1 MKRIFIYI
9 LFLCS
14 CIHTNGQNIEKL
26 DKKNGFKDITL
37 GANIKEFIHKF
48 DKEED
53 GKGIGY
59 DIYNTKDTYEYI
71 GYIPIEKVSIFV
83 YKEKIHEIKVFLNL
97 EMYEDVK
104 KVLAKAYGEPAED
117 ACQEMSNEEEEQLI
131 KTCAWEGQKVRL
143 WCSYTSLKEFK
154 KTMIGFQNKILIT
167 EMKKEL
173 TKKAAD
179 DL

>member
-1 MKRIFIYI
+1 MKTLFTYLFVFTCFIVI
-9 LFLCS
+9 
-14 CIHTNGQNIEKL
+14 NGQNIAKL
-26 DKKNGFKDITL
+26 DKKNGFKDINL
-37 GANIKEFIHKF
+37 GANIKEYAHKF
-48 DKEED
+48 EKEED

-59 DIYNTKDTYEYI
+59 DIYSSKESYEYI

-83 YKEKIHEIKVFLNL
+83 YKNKVHEIKVFINL

-104 KVLAKAYGEPAED
+104 KVLSKAYGELEEES
-117 ACQEMSNEEEEQLI
+117 CQEMANEETQQFI
-131 KTCAWEGQKVRL
+131 KICTWEGNQTKL
-143 WCSYTSLKEFK
+143 WCSYTLFPEYR
-154 KTMIGFQNKILIT
+154 KTIIGFQSKPMII